1 VQRQHQCVRVGQVT
15 TGTARGKPNAPK
27 NIIPLMIRV
36 ANAPCSWGVLEF
48 DSSTRSAPFA
58 QVLDEI
64 RATGYAGT
72 ELGDWGFLP
81 TDPQRL
87 RAELAAREL
96 SLVGAFVPVALAN
109 RDTHAAGV
117 DTAVRTARLMR
128 DADAP
133 DSFIVLSDN
142 NGAVPVREQHAGRIP
157 ASLSLTPAEWR
168 TFADGVNRIARAV
181 ADETGVRTVFHP
193 HCGGYVETPQEI
205 DALMSHT
212 DAGLVG
218 LVLDTGH
225 IIYGGGDPVRV
236 LRHHGHRVWHVHF
249 KDCDPVVASRARAD
263 GLGYLAAV
271 RAQLFCEL
279 GAGEVDFAATKG
291 GWWSNKTSFPAT
303 ARRPKA
309 RPGAGTFY
317 DRSACS

>member
-1 VQRQHQCVRVGQVT
+1 MRSRTRCGNAHAITRGSTLHHGSYCASCLPALRDAQRNAHTSSGHAQATVQRQHQCVRVGQVT

-168 TFADGVNRIARAV
+168 T
-181 ADETGVRTVFHP
+181 
-193 HCGGYVETPQEI
+193 
-205 DALMSHT
+205 
-212 DAGLVG
+212 
-218 LVLDTGH
+218 
-225 IIYGGGDPVRV
+225 
-236 LRHHGHRVWHVHF
+236 
-249 KDCDPVVASRARAD
+249 
-263 GLGYLAAV
+263 
-271 RAQLFCEL
+271 
-279 GAGEVDFAATKG
+279 
-291 GWWSNKTSFPAT
+291 
-303 ARRPKA
+303 
-309 RPGAGTFY
+309 
-317 DRSACS
+317 